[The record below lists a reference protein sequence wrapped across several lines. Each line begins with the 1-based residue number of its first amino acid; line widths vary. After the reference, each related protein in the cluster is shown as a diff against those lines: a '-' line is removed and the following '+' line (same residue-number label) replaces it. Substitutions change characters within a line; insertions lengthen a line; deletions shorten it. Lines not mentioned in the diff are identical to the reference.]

1 MKDGSRCRRKKLE
14 KISLEELMG
23 AAGMSG
29 FGALLEPPPVREPA
43 GWHPPVELRLR
54 FSLVRAAMA
63 EKVERQGELLRSLR
77 EPLAKRARSMEQVLE
92 ILSWI
97 HRVSAADP
105 ASTACAAA
113 VPPPDSV
120 VAAAY
125 SAVAQPW

>member
-29 FGALLEPPPVREPA
+29 FGALLGQPPVREPA
-43 GWHPPVELRLR
+43 GWHPPARLR
-54 FSLVRAAMA
+54 FSLIRAALA

-97 HRVSAADP
+97 HRVSAAGP
-105 ASTACAAA
+105 AATACAAA
-113 VPPPDSV
+113 VPPPNS
-120 VAAAY
+120 VAAAAY
-125 SAVAQPW
+125 PAVAQSW